1 MGVGAGAGV
10 GVVPGEGTGAG
21 AGCGADAGS
30 GFGVGRGAGCGA
42 GVGRT
47 GVTGAVAGGWASG
60 RLDGWGMEICGS
72 PRLPAGRTLF
82 GLDTPVW
89 NVLPAAWDA
98 PDEAL
103 LLDRL
108 SPDEPSLDVVPVDV
122 VPVDVVPVDVVSL
135 DVVPVDEPSSDAVDP
150 ACVESPV
157 VCALSSAFCSASR
170 SCWVGGALM
179 TGLRVVGW
187 GRLVAEATQVARP
200 APMSMAPAP
209 LKTRTR
215 P

>member
-1 MGVGAGAGV
+1 
-10 GVVPGEGTGAG
+10 
-21 AGCGADAGS
+21 
-30 GFGVGRGAGCGA
+30 
-42 GVGRT
+42 
-47 GVTGAVAGGWASG
+47 
-60 RLDGWGMEICGS
+60 MEICGS

-122 VPVDVVPVDVVSL
+122 VPVD
-135 DVVPVDEPSSDAVDP
+135 EPSSDAVEP

>member
-1 MGVGAGAGV
+1 
-10 GVVPGEGTGAG
+10 
-21 AGCGADAGS
+21 
-30 GFGVGRGAGCGA
+30 
-42 GVGRT
+42 
-47 GVTGAVAGGWASG
+47 
-60 RLDGWGMEICGS
+60 MEICGS

-122 VPVDVVPVDVVSL
+122 VSL

-150 ACVESPV
+150 VCVESPV
-157 VCALSSAFCSASR
+157 VCVLSSAFCSASR

-179 TGLRVVGW
+179 TGLRVVGC

>member
-1 MGVGAGAGV
+1 
-10 GVVPGEGTGAG
+10 
-21 AGCGADAGS
+21 
-30 GFGVGRGAGCGA
+30 
-42 GVGRT
+42 
-47 GVTGAVAGGWASG
+47 
-60 RLDGWGMEICGS
+60 MEICGS

-135 DVVPVDEPSSDAVDP
+135 DVVSLDVVSLDVVPVDEPSSDAVDP

-200 APMSMAPAP
+200 APISMAPAP